1 MTQTQTR
8 GSRKASN
15 DESSDDDEHPSG
27 SGKSV
32 DGKFATGGLLLRR
45 SGFNSP
51 QKGEDV
57 ELDNLVA
64 REVSEWRNENSPQ
77 VLRQRKNI
85 SEHAMDEVILPLFYY
100 NIPYINGFVHSRS
113 NQSLTAHSHLLVRT
127 LSSTLLLRRPPALI
141 VGLRLCLIHPFL
153 HLPVRNFVHW
163 NLRNPLQP

>member
-15 DESSDDDEHPSG
+15 DESSDDDEPPSLG
-27 SGKSV
+27 SGKPV
-32 DGKFATGGLLLRR
+32 DGQFATGGLLLRR
-45 SGFNSP
+45 PGFNSP

-64 REVSEWRNENSPQ
+64 REVSEWRNENSLQ

-85 SEHAMDEVILPLFYY
+85 SEHAMDEVIFFLLYY
-100 NIPYINGFVHSRS
+100 NIPYIDGFVHSRS
-113 NQSLTAHSHLLVRT
+113 NQFLTAHSHLLVRT
-127 LSSTLLLRRPPALI
+127 LSSTLLLHQPPALL

-153 HLPVRNFVHW
+153 HLPVRNFVH
-163 NLRNPLQP
+163 